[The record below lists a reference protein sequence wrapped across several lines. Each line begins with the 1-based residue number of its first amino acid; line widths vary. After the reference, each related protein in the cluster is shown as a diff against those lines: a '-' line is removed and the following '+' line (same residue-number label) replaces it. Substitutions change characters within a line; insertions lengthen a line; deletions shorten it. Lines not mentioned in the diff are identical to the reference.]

1 MPLSL
6 CVQYTLNGVYEAANA
21 LTIDSVT
28 KKPIEIRNDNGME
41 GIFVYGFDT
50 QRGQQ
55 LYIDAVKN
63 LTSTGLVYV
72 YSFRAPSTASTTPSR
87 SPALA
92 PARRAA
98 NLTLLLTVWLGAVQR
113 RIFW

>member
-1 MPLSL
+1 MELNERPRI

-28 KKPIEIRNDNGME
+28 KKPIVIRNDNGME

-50 QRGQQ
+50 ERGQK

-72 YSFRAPSTASTTPSR
+72 YSPVHG
-87 SPALA
+87 
-92 PARRAA
+92 RRP
-98 NLTLLLTVWLGAVQR
+98 
-113 RIFW
+113 I